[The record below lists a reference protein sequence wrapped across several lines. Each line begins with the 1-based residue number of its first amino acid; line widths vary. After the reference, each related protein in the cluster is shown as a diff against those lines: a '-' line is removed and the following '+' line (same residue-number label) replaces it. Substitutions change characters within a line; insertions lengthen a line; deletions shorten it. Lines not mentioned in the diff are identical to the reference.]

1 MRINTSLRFL
11 AIVSALLSTEAA
23 LAHNSFST
31 VQDLVAIDTSKNQ
44 RSDVN
49 RLANPAPL
57 NAQAPETD
65 KDISTVRNVF
75 PSERVTP
82 IATVVAANAT
92 APVKNGIP
100 QFGYDDDRGV
110 PHPVQSLP
118 NRNLSSLSTQTS
130 AFSSDV
136 LNRDRHFKISGVPT
150 TEQSEPSVVIPV
162 PPPRTQVFR
171 QVKPVTQLPRVIK
184 INSIPIVTA
193 IPTVRTRTTISPT
206 SNATAFTPSVPS
218 NNITPNVATNN
229 ITPNV
234 GSESKAELI
243 YPLMSI
249 APITSGFGWRTHPLT
264 GLRRFHSGVD
274 LGAPSGTPIVAAST
288 GTVVSA
294 GWKGG
299 YGKAIVIQHNNMQQ
313 TLYGHLSEISVQ
325 EGQTIE
331 QGTVI
336 GLVGSTGN
344 STGPHLHFESR
355 VPNADTW
362 VAVDP
367 SQEVQYAADNLR
379 RSMPYARQDAPQ
391 GL

>member
-11 AIVSALLSTEAA
+11 AIVTALLSTEAA

-31 VQDLVAIDTSKNQ
+31 VQDVVANNTLKNQ
-44 RSDVN
+44 LSDVN
-49 RLANPAPL
+49 RLVNPAPL
-57 NAQAPETD
+57 NAQAPKTD
-65 KDISTVRNVF
+65 KDISTVSNIF
-75 PSERVTP
+75 PSERVNP
-82 IATVVAANAT
+82 IATVVAASAT

-100 QFGYDDDRGV
+100 QFGYDDDRDV
-110 PHPVQSLP
+110 AHPAQSLP
-118 NRNLSSLSTQTS
+118 SRNLSSRSTQTS

-136 LNRDRHFKISGVPT
+136 VNRDRQFKISGVPST
-150 TEQSEPSVVIPV
+150 AEPSEPSVVIPV

-184 INSIPIVTA
+184 INSIPSVTA

-206 SNATAFTPSVPS
+206 SNTTAFTPNVAP
-218 NNITPNVATNN
+218 NNIA
-229 ITPNV
+229 PNV
-234 GSESKAELI
+234 GSESRAELI
-243 YPLMSI
+243 YPLMNI

-288 GTVVSA
+288 GTVVWA

-367 SQEVQYAADNLR
+367 SQEVRYAADNLR
-379 RSMPYARQDAPQ
+379 RSLPYARQDSPQ